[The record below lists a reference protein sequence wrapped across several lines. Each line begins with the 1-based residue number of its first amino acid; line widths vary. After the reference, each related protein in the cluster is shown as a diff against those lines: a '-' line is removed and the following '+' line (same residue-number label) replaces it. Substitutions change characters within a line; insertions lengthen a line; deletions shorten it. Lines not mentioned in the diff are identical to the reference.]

1 MSKIMNSKAGVAAVD
16 RAFDILHAFQQG
28 KPVLTLAE
36 IARITGLY
44 KSTILRLM
52 GSLEKYGFVWQRA
65 DGSYQLGAGLA
76 ALAAV
81 FQDAFDLRHFVEP
94 VLEDLVATTA
104 ESASFFVRDGDHQIC
119 LFRVEG
125 RHTVR
130 DFSIRQGD
138 RRPLNLSA
146 SSTVLRDYDAAPFA
160 PLTRENACI
169 VSIGSV
175 DPEMAAVGVPVF
187 GAGHKL
193 LGVMTLSGPSARF
206 TPDYA
211 GNLCPILTEAAA
223 RLSISL
229 GESPA
234 RFAKVRAE

>member
-1 MSKIMNSKAGVAAVD
+1 MNSKAGVAAVD

-76 ALAAV
+76 ALSAV

-94 VLEDLVATTA
+94 VLEELVTATS
-104 ESASFFVRDGDHQIC
+104 ESASFFVRDQDYQVC

-125 RHTVR
+125 RHAVR

-138 RRPLNLSA
+138 RRPLNASA
-146 SSTVLRDYDAAPFA
+146 SSTILRTYEAAPYA
-160 PLTRENACI
+160 PLTPGNVCV

-175 DPEMAAVGVPVF
+175 DPEMAAVGAPVF

-193 LGVMTLSGPSARF
+193 LGAMTLSGPSARF
-206 TPDYA
+206 SDDFA
-211 GNLCPILTEAAA
+211 AKLCPILTEAAA

-234 RFAKVRAE
+234 RFAQVRAE